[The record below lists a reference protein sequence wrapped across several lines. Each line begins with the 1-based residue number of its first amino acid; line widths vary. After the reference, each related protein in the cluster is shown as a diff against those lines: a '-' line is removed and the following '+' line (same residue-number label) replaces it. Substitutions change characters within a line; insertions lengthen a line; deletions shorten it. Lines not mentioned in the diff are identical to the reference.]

1 MASSQYNQYYG
12 PDRGRL
18 RTEGEGNYGGGWA
31 AQYNDVNQFL
41 QFDFSKVTKLTAVA
55 TQGRSDADW
64 MVTSYTLAYSV
75 DGGSFTTY
83 GEGDGQV
90 SNILLLHLLKIN
102 TVQWYLWN
110 TPCALLRLKG
120 NIQGT
125 KLAGYQILPFQS
137 LKYKIDPFRLCGKHL
152 SLSFFRYLTA
162 TAWTEMKLWAISLTH
177 PSLHA
182 LYNFV

>member
-18 RTEGEGNYGGGWA
+18 RTEGEGSYGGGWA
-31 AQYNDVNQFL
+31 AQYNDVHQFL

-55 TQGRSDADW
+55 TQGRSEADW

-90 SNILLLHLLKIN
+90 SNSLLLHLSKIN
-102 TVQWYLWN
+102 TVQWCLWN

-125 KLAGYQILPFQS
+125 KLAGYQIV
-137 LKYKIDPFRLCGKHL
+137 
-152 SLSFFRYLTA
+152 SLSIIETEDRY
-162 TAWTEMKLWAISLTH
+162 
-177 PSLHA
+177 
-182 LYNFV
+182 F